1 LKGDSPQQ
9 GIPDE
14 VDATVVTG
22 LTKKVSCGER
32 RHRRYVYRNGRLPP
46 VGFSRCLTSECD
58 SVAANI
64 RTFWKGYLRLALVAI
79 PVRLVS
85 AERSEATPR
94 FHQIDR
100 KSKQRIRY
108 VKVAA
113 GDKKVAGEDIVMGYE
128 VEPGNYVL
136 LEKDELDAV
145 RLETRHTIELTQ
157 FVDANDIDPL
167 YFERPYFLL
176 PDGEVAEEGYLVIH
190 TALRAAR
197 KVAIGQLTLRGR
209 ENLVALY
216 AGGAGLVLDTLRYD
230 SEIRDADEVFESLG
244 KRKPRA
250 DMLSMAEQLIESRTQ
265 PFDPA
270 SFKNHYADALRDLVK
285 RKVESGGAVP
295 VEDEAAPGAKVID
308 FMEALKRSLS
318 GAGSD
323 APSKSSKPAGTR
335 TKSAP
340 AKAKGPPKRPAAKAA
355 PARKKKAS

>member
-1 LKGDSPQQ
+1 MA
-9 GIPDE
+9 E
-14 VDATVVTG
+14 
-22 LTKKVSCGER
+22 
-32 RHRRYVYRNGRLPP
+32 
-46 VGFSRCLTSECD
+46 
-58 SVAANI
+58 NI

-113 GDKKVAGEDIVMGYE
+113 GDKKVANEDIVMGYE

-136 LEKDELDAV
+136 LEKGELDAV

-157 FVDANDIDPL
+157 FVDANDVDPL

-176 PDGEVAEEGYLVIH
+176 PDGDVAEEGYLVIH
-190 TALRAAR
+190 SALRAAK

-216 AGGAGLVLDTLRYD
+216 ASGKGLVLDTLRYD
-230 SEIRDADEVFESLG
+230 NEIRDADDVFSSLG
-244 KRKPRA
+244 KQKPRA
-250 DMLSMAEQLIESRTQ
+250 DMLNMAEQLIESRSQ
-265 PFDPA
+265 SFDPS
-270 SFKNHYADALRDLVK
+270 SFKNHYAEALRDLVK
-285 RKVESGGAVP
+285 RKVESGGSVP

-308 FMEALKRSLS
+308 FMDALKRSLS
-318 GAGSD
+318 GGGSN
-323 APSKSSKPAGTR
+323 APSKTPKPAEAR
-335 TKSAP
+335 TKAAAGKTKAPKRRTAKAP
-340 AKAKGPPKRPAAKAA
+340 A
-355 PARKKKAS
+355 ARRKKAS